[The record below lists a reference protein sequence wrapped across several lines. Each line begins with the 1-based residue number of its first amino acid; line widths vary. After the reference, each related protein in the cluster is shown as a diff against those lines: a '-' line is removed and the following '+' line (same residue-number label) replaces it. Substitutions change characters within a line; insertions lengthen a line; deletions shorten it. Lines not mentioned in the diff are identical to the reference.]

1 MIPSDLLGIFFAL
14 TSALVWGSGD
24 FSGGLAARRSGQFQ
38 VLALAAT
45 SGVLM
50 LALFAIWW
58 DEPLPSAGGV
68 FWAGAA
74 GVSGA
79 IGIACLYRGLS
90 LGNAA
95 VVAPAAAV
103 ISAAL
108 PVVYSLFAL
117 GAPRPGQLAGF
128 TLALLGIWLVSS
140 GAGSGEAGR
149 QALLL
154 ALLAGLGFG
163 GFFILIAQ
171 VEPGLVFTPLIV
183 ARAVSLGVALLLL
196 LARRDTL
203 PSLTSNP
210 VALAAGLLD
219 SGGNI
224 FFLLAQQFTRLDVAA
239 VLSSL
244 YPATTV
250 LLAYLIL
257 KETVSP
263 AQWLGATCCLA
274 AVVLIAL

>member
-38 VLALAAT
+38 VLALAAI

-50 LALFAIWW
+50 LILFAIWW
-58 DEPLPSAGGV
+58 GEPLPSARGV

-128 TLALLGIWLVSS
+128 ALALLGIWLVSS

-196 LARRDTL
+196 LARRDAL

-263 AQWLGATCCLA
+263 AQWLGAICCLA